1 MTNKLFALLTVTLIG
16 LSSLTMNVYATET
29 ETEAAKQ
36 KRITVTYETEAGVY
50 KGTENVY
57 VTVGTE
63 TIAPEQLK
71 AMPENAELI
80 GEIKIEGRFATA
92 VVRVEEKTFEERV
105 LEINFVNE
113 KGHIVERTAKFVM
126 TGTSTIT
133 VSAPINYELV
143 EDAIVAIDDETTS
156 INVLVR
162 RIDGEEV
169 TPESEEVETTPVVKP
184 TSKPTNQIVVNTATK

>member
-1 MTNKLFALLTVTLIG
+1 MTNKLFALLAAAVIG

-29 ETEAAKQ
+29 KTEAT

-50 KGTENVY
+50 KGTENVF
-57 VTVGTE
+57 VTAGSE

-80 GEIKIEGRFATA
+80 GEIKIDGRFATA
-92 VVRVEEKTFEERV
+92 VVRVEEKTFEERD

-113 KGHIVERTAKFVM
+113 KGYIVERTAKSVM

-133 VSAPINYELV
+133 VSAPINYELL
-143 EDAIVAIDDETTS
+143 EDAIIAIDDETTS

-162 RIDGEEV
+162 NINGEEIE
-169 TPESEEVETTPVVKP
+169 PETKPVVRPNP
-184 TSKPTNQIVVNTATK
+184 TPNNQIVVNTATK